1 MVHPGGPRRL
11 GGFPLPPPPAPLKQH
26 CKMQKLSPPRATST
40 GPVGGYIWRPP
51 RRLRGR
57 GDPGACRRGPRRP
70 RLWRTPRR
78 PCRPPPGRRA
88 ARGAVRTSAH
98 TPKGGRPP
106 PPTRHQRGERRE
118 RGRQREGRAPPP
130 ASPHLSN
137 VENPNTSFKH
147 LGNIQ
152 PRAQRACAPPPPSSS
167 SRRRPRPHRIHAP
180 HRPGP
185 GGGGAAK
192 AGPREGVACHCRWGA
207 RVAEG
212 TGAGP
217 RGAGTAGDAKLYYE
231 FGTRWRT
238 YWAEPHAGQARRGGG
253 PLL

>member
-1 MVHPGGPRRL
+1 MVHPGGPRRF
-11 GGFPLPPPPAPLKQH
+11 GGFPLPPPPAPHKQH
-26 CKMQKLSPPRATST
+26 CKMQSSLALPRPPAAPA
-40 GPVGGYIWRPP
+40 GLAGGYIWRLP

-70 RLWRTPRR
+70 KLKRTPRR

-98 TPKGGRPP
+98 TPKEGRPP

-118 RGRQREGRAPPP
+118 RGRLREGRAPPP

-152 PRAQRACAPPPPSSS
+152 PRAQRACAPPPLLPEAAPPPPHSRPSP
-167 SRRRPRPHRIHAP
+167 SRAGGRRAARPARAGAWPVIVA
-180 HRPGP
+180 
-185 GGGGAAK
+185 GGQGRRGDS
-192 AGPREGVACHCRWGA
+192 GGVAW
-207 RVAEG
+207 
-212 TGAGP
+212 AGE
-217 RGAGTAGDAKLYYE
+217 TGDAKLY
-231 FGTRWRT
+231 
-238 YWAEPHAGQARRGGG
+238 
-253 PLL
+253 